1 MNSAGRKIRLLR
13 LKLLLSQSDLAGSDM
28 TRAFIS
34 QVETGRILP
43 SLRTLS
49 IIANRLGRP
58 LSYFLDDTDH
68 MTVGTTELQ
77 NSLQS
82 YELGKYCDATQSA
95 KRAISALVS
104 SDDPD
109 LLFQARI
116 ALAKSTIA
124 ERAYEQAWEHLYDAL
139 EFAVLTNNCSGVG
152 TSFYWLGCCAYLSEE
167 FPLAKRHFAQAM
179 QRLAV
184 RKDDLCLY
192 LLSKLYYGSSILR
205 LGDLSAALESYQYVY
220 RKTGTSEFARMHI
233 DTGLGL
239 GWVHHL
245 LDNSK
250 KGYDVLLAIRK
261 ISQTNQQ
268 YRLVNINH
276 NLGVISSCLGQ
287 DAKAIRILQD
297 CNTQYSERGDL
308 LSAASVLEEIS
319 AHHLR
324 FGRLAEARR
333 YAEEGLNTVTDHQ
346 YANLQRGRLHR
357 LLAKIAMADG
367 LHDEALRHVEIAIVY
382 FQAVHSHLE
391 LEDTLKLHHDL
402 RTSNPTHEDE
412 G

>member
-13 LKLLLSQSDLAGSDM
+13 LELRLSQSDLAGSDM

-34 QVETGRILP
+34 QLETGKALP

-49 IIANRLGRP
+49 IIAKRLGRP
-58 LSYFLDDTDH
+58 LSYFLDDTDCI
-68 MTVGTTELQ
+68 TTGATELE

-95 KRAISALVS
+95 KRAISDLVS
-104 SDDPD
+104 SEDPD

-124 ERAYEQAWEHLYDAL
+124 EKAYEQAWEHLYDAL
-139 EFAVLTNNCSGVG
+139 EFAVLTNNCSDIG

-167 FPLAKRHFAQAM
+167 FPLAKRHFAQAI

-184 RKDDLCLY
+184 RKTDLYLY
-192 LLSKLYYGSSILR
+192 LLSKLYYGSSCLR
-205 LGDLSAALESYQYVY
+205 LGDLSAALESYAYVY
-220 RKTGTSEFARMHI
+220 RKTNTSEFARTHI
-233 DTGLGL
+233 DAGLGL

-245 LDNSK
+245 LDDSK
-250 KGYDVLLAIRK
+250 KGYDVLLATRK

-268 YRLVNINH
+268 YRLANINH

-287 DAKAIRILQD
+287 DAKAIQIMQD
-297 CNTQYSERGDL
+297 CITQYLERGDL
-308 LSAASVLEEIS
+308 LSVASMLEEVS

-324 FGRLAEARR
+324 FGRIGEARR
-333 YAEEGLNTVTDHQ
+333 NAQEGLKGIANNQ
-346 YANLQRGRLHR
+346 CANLQRGRLHR

-367 LHDEALRHVEIAIVY
+367 LHDEARHQVEIAVVY

-391 LEDTLKLHHDL
+391 VEDTLKLHHDL
-402 RTSNPTHEDE
+402 HTSNLTHEDK